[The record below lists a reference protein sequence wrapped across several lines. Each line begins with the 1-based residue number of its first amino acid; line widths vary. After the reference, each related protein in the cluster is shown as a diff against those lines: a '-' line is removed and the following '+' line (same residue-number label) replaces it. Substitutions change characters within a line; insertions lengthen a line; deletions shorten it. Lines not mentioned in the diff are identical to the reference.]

1 LDIDEEIIKL
11 AEVIILRNALDYNG
25 NAKLDAV
32 ISKILGSKPE
42 IKTQIKIIIPKVKE
56 ILEHINSLPIHEQRN
71 LLINKYPQSVEP
83 KKAIEKT
90 ESHLPPLNNAEL
102 GKVITRFPPEP
113 NGYPHIGHAKAA
125 IIDEEYAKMYS
136 GKLILRFDDTNP
148 LNEKIEYYDA
158 IMEGISWLNIIPDLI
173 KNTSDD
179 IYLLHSYGKK
189 LINNNGAYICTCDQT
204 TIHDLRSKG
213 ISCRCRKDL
222 ENILENSDKIFNGYY
237 HQNEA
242 IIRFKGNMSSNNTT
256 LRDPTLFRI
265 IESRHPK
272 IGEKVI
278 LWPTY
283 DFAAPIED
291 SIDGVTHAF
300 RTKEY
305 ELRNELYRQI
315 LNILHMRVPEVIEF
329 SRLEFEGLPVS
340 KRKLKPLV
348 EEKKVEGWSDPRLP
362 TLMGLKKRGFTP
374 EAIRRFVLSLGI
386 TLSETKPSIEILESF
401 NRKIIDSKAKRL
413 LFVNAPFKITI
424 KNAEAKEAI
433 LKNHPSLEMGY
444 RKINIK
450 NTVFIS
456 SIDAEKLNIGMEIRL
471 IDLYNIKISG
481 IDKGKKEGLA
491 EYTDDILK
499 ENIQKIQWVSNQDSI
514 KYKIIKPNK
523 LFIGDKFNSNSL
535 ETLNG
540 FAESFVTTLPADTMI
555 QFIRL
560 GFCRIEDNK
569 TAIFTHK

>member
-11 AEVIILRNALDYNG
+11 AEIIILRNALDYNG

-148 LNEKIEYYDA
+148 LNEKIEYYEA

-179 IYLLHSYGKK
+179 IYLLHNYGKK

-481 IDKGKKEGLA
+481 IDKGKKEGFA

>member
-1 LDIDEEIIKL
+1 MDIDEEIIKL

-148 LNEKIEYYDA
+148 LNEKIEYYEA

-481 IDKGKKEGLA
+481 IDKGKKEGFA

-540 FAESFVTTLPADTMI
+540 FAESFVTTLPTDTMI

>member
-1 LDIDEEIIKL
+1 LDIDEELIKL
-11 AEVIILRNALDYNG
+11 SEVIILRNALDYNG
-25 NAKLDAV
+25 QARLDSV

-42 IKTQIKIIIPKVKE
+42 IKTQIKTIMPKVKE
-56 ILEHINSLPIHEQRN
+56 ILEYINSLSIHEQKN
-71 LLINKYPQSVEP
+71 LLINKYPQSLEP

-90 ESHLPPLNNAEL
+90 ESQLPPLNNAQL

-125 IIDEEYAKMYS
+125 VIDEEYAKMYS

-158 IMEGISWLNIIPDLI
+158 IMEGISWLNIIPDVI

-179 IYLLHSYGKK
+179 IYLLHNYGKK
-189 LINNNGAYICTCDQT
+189 LINKNGAYVCTCDQT
-204 TIHDLRSKG
+204 TIHNLRSKG
-213 ISCRCRKDL
+213 IYCQCRKAS

-242 IIRFKGNMSSNNTT
+242 IIRFKGNMNSNNTAM
-256 LRDPTLFRI
+256 RDTTLFRI
-265 IESRHPK
+265 IESSHPK

-348 EEKKVEGWSDPRLP
+348 EEEKVEGWSDPRLP
-362 TLMGLKKRGFTP
+362 TLMGLKRRGFTP

-401 NRKIIDSKAKRL
+401 NRKIIDSHSKRL
-413 LFVNAPFKITI
+413 LFVNVPFKITI
-424 KNAEAKEAI
+424 KNSEPKEAI
-433 LKNHPSLEMGY
+433 FKNHPSLEMGS
-444 RKINIK
+444 RKIKVKNI
-450 NTVFIS
+450 VFIS
-456 SIDAEKLNIGMEIRL
+456 NLDVQKLNIGMEIRL
-471 IDLYNIKISG
+471 IDLYNIKISC
-481 IDKGKKEGLA
+481 IDRDKKEGVA
-491 EYTDDILK
+491 EYTDDIIK
-499 ENIQKIQWVSNQDSI
+499 ENIQKIQWVSEQDSI
-514 KYKIIKPNK
+514 NYKILKPNK
-523 LFIGDKFNSNSL
+523 LFIEDKFNSNSL
-535 ETLNG
+535 EILDG
-540 FAESFVTTLPADTMI
+540 FAESFVSTLPADTMI

-569 TAIFTHK
+569 SAIYTHK

>member
-1 LDIDEEIIKL
+1 MDIDQEIIKL

-25 NAKLDAV
+25 KARLDSV
-32 ISKILGSKPE
+32 ISKIIGSKPE
-42 IKTQIKIIIPKVKE
+42 IKTQIKDIMPKVKE
-56 ILEHINSLPIHEQRN
+56 IFEHINSLSIHEQRD
-71 LLINKYPQSVEP
+71 LLNDKYPQGLEP
-83 KKAIEKT
+83 KKVIEKN
-90 ESHLPPLNNAEL
+90 ESQLPPLINAEL

-113 NGYPHIGHAKAA
+113 NGYPHIGHAKAVV
-125 IIDEEYAKMYS
+125 IDEEYAKMYS

-179 IYLLHSYGKK
+179 IYLLHDYGKK
-189 LINNNGAYICTCDQT
+189 LIDKSRAYVCTCNQT

-213 ISCRCRKDL
+213 IPCQCRKNS

-242 IIRFKGNMSSNNTT
+242 IIRFKGNMNSNNTAM
-256 LRDPTLFRI
+256 RDPTLFRI
-265 IESRHPK
+265 IEFSHPK
-272 IGEKVI
+272 RGEKIV

-291 SIDGVTHAF
+291 SIDGVTHAL

-305 ELRNELYRQI
+305 ELRNELYRLI
-315 LNILHMRVPEVIEF
+315 LNILDMRVPEVIEF

-340 KRKLKPLV
+340 KRKLKPLI
-348 EEKKVEGWSDPRLP
+348 EDKKVEGWSDPRLP
-362 TLMGLKKRGFTP
+362 TLMGLKRRGFTP

-401 NRKIIDSKAKRL
+401 NRKIIDSKSKRL
-413 LFVNAPFKITI
+413 FFVSVPFKITI
-424 KNAEAKEAI
+424 KNVEPKEVI
-433 LKNHPSLEMGY
+433 IKNHPSLEMGY
-444 RKINIK
+444 RKINVK
-450 NTVFIS
+450 NIVYIS
-456 SIDAEKLNIGMEIRL
+456 NQDAEKLNIGMEIRL
-471 IDLYNIKISG
+471 IELYNIKISW
-481 IDKGKKEGLA
+481 IDKDKKEGFA

-499 ENIQKIQWVSNQDSI
+499 ENIQKIQWVSEQDFI
-514 KYKIIKPNK
+514 KYKISKPNK
-523 LFIGDKFNSNSL
+523 LFIGDKFNPNSL
-535 ETLNG
+535 EIIEG

-569 TAIFTHK
+569 SAIFTHK